1 MKTPPATN
9 PRHDPL
15 ATLEREREFDR
26 VHAEEH
32 DNQVPKVP
40 LYAAMSLAVFALVL
54 VSGARLLGF
63 DPVDQPGRE
72 IVARDLRFE
81 DRPGGAVAVFDNRDQ
96 SLVELVP
103 GGENSF
109 VRSTLRSMARDRRR
123 DGAGSEVAFHLAGHA
138 DGRLTLTDPV
148 TGRRLDLVAFGSD
161 NAKSFSRWLPA
172 PPAASSVKV
181 SIVDNVTKD

>member
-1 MKTPPATN
+1 MNTPPATN
-9 PRHDPL
+9 PRPDPL
-15 ATLEREREFDR
+15 VTLEREREFDR
-26 VHAEEH
+26 VHSEEH

-54 VSGARLLGF
+54 VTGARLLGF
-63 DPVDQPGRE
+63 DPVDQPAQE
-72 IVARDLRFE
+72 VVARDLRFE
-81 DRPGGAVAVFDNRDQ
+81 DRPGGAVAVFDGVDH
-96 SLVELVP
+96 SLVEIVP
-103 GGENSF
+103 GGSDSF
-109 VRSTLRSMARDRRR
+109 VRSTLRSMARDRLR

-161 NAKSFSRWLPA
+161 NAKAFSRWLPA
-172 PPAASSVKV
+172 PPGASSVKV

>member
-1 MKTPPATN
+1 MTQSDQPTGV
-9 PRHDPL
+9 L
-15 ATLEREREFDR
+15 AALERERAFDQA
-26 VHAEEH
+26 HDEEH

-40 LYAAMSLAVFALVL
+40 LYAAISLALITLALVTT
-54 VSGARLLGF
+54 ARLAGF
-63 DPVDQPGRE
+63 DPVDQPAQE

-81 DRPGGAVAVFDNRDQ
+81 DRPGGAVAVFDNATQ
-96 SLVELVP
+96 SLVEVVP
-103 GGENSF
+103 GGDDSF
-109 VRSTLRSMARDRRR
+109 VRSTLRSMARDRRH

-172 PPAASSVKV
+172 PAAASSVKV
-181 SIVDNVTKD
+181 STAHGVNSN